1 MKVAEI
7 KDLSADE
14 LNARITDTRKEIVD
28 LRFQLGARKLEKP
41 HKIRDARKLL
51 SRLLTVQTQKVNDEI
66 AKAGD
71 KKGQEKAKAK
81 AAKAEKPAAK
91 AEAKAST

>member
-14 LNARITDTRKEIVD
+14 LNARITDTRKELVD

-41 HKIRDARKLL
+41 HKLRDARKLL
-51 SRLLTVQTQKVNDEI
+51 SRLLTVQTQKHNDEI
-66 AKAGD
+66 AKAGN
-71 KKGQEKAKAK
+71 EAKVAK

-91 AEAKAST
+91 AKAKTK

>member
-51 SRLLTVQTQKVNDEI
+51 SRLLTVQTQKHNDEI

-71 KKGQEKAKAK
+71 KEAK

-91 AEAKAST
+91 AKAKTK

>member
-7 KDLSADE
+7 KALSADE

-28 LRFQLGARKLEKP
+28 LRFQLGARKLDKP

-51 SRLLTVQTQKVNDEI
+51 SMLATVQKQTQPGPVKYTVKFKTRAERKR
-66 AKAGD
+66 AAAAR
-71 KKGQEKAKAK
+71 Q
-81 AAKAEKPAAK
+81 AAK
-91 AEAKAST
+91 